1 MSDFALAQYDRAEV
15 HRRGVGTAH
24 HSDDSAVWAEFY
36 LKPIKHEY
44 RSQQE
49 GRPIYEEKEYIRI
62 TFPGDRTKT
71 WDQPVR
77 MVSDNDIPSDPERFP
92 RQWRAFKA
100 QQEQIPD
107 GTPLEEFPAV
117 SRARVWELKAMNIHT
132 VEQYAGVPD
141 GQIESLGLGSRVERD
156 KCKAYLDRAVSMSQ
170 VSKLEAENETLKADV
185 AMLQQQIKELGRMV
199 QPSDDDQPK
208 RGRPRSVGVE

>member
-1 MSDFALAQYDRAEV
+1 MDFAQAKYEF
-15 HRRGVGTAH
+15 RGNEKVAVASHG
-24 HSDDSAVWAEFY
+24 DDSAVWAEFY
-36 LKPIKHEY
+36 LKPIKHEFK
-44 RSQQE
+44 SQQA
-49 GRPIYEEKEYIRI
+49 GRPIYEEKEYLRI

-71 WDQPVR
+71 WDQPVKLTG
-77 MVSDNDIPSDPERFP
+77 DNNGPGDPQRFP
-92 RQWRAFKA
+92 RQWQAFKS

-107 GTPLEEFPAV
+107 GTPLEEFPAF

-156 KCKAYLDRAVSMSQ
+156 KCKAYLDRAVNMSQ
-170 VSKLEAENETLKADV
+170 VTRLESENETLKADV

-199 QPSDDDQPK
+199 QPNDEQPR
-208 RGRPRSVGVE
+208 RGRPPKTVGE